1 MCLKRDM
8 GVCMIDPEK
17 DICKP
22 VIKLDFTAHEK
33 MAFLSEFGLRKTN
46 LSARW
51 GKGQQL
57 HLLGQKENS
66 SLPVLPRTKFTTKIE
81 SGFNKKAALILF

>member
-1 MCLKRDM
+1 M

-46 LSARW
+46 LSAR
-51 GKGQQL
+51 
-57 HLLGQKENS
+57 
-66 SLPVLPRTKFTTKIE
+66 
-81 SGFNKKAALILF
+81 